1 MKSNPVG
8 TNPTSIKRAIL
19 WGLGQAL
26 ALVLVCGVA
35 VGAVALLQRWEASAD
50 GFLDK
55 VALLLLF
62 VTAALVSVIVVLA
75 RPAYLALKQ
84 RLAEGVLLVLS
95 TTAWLA
101 LMVGSVLIVIKVFDV
116 HTIF

>member
-1 MKSNPVG
+1 MKSNL
-8 TNPTSIKRAIL
+8 TIINPTSIKGAIF

-26 ALVLVCGVA
+26 CLVLVCGIAVA
-35 VGAVALLQRWEASAD
+35 AVALLQRWESSTD

-62 VTAALVSVIVVLA
+62 ITAALVSGLVTLT
-75 RPAYLALKQ
+75 RPAYLVLKQ
-84 RLAEGVLLVLS
+84 RLTEGVLLVLS
-95 TTAWLA
+95 TTIWLA
-101 LMVGSVLIVIKVFDV
+101 LMVGSILIVIKVFDI